1 MLYYGQSRKA
11 RGVDN
16 ENFRLDV
23 DNAAEAIRNGANVN
37 AAIEEDGIS
46 NITPLLY
53 AIDHTSVFDINERDK
68 MNIDALL
75 DKMIQPVIFP
85 QDTINEWINQW
96 QGKQIFPEAVS
107 INLPK
112 TLELFRKSSDP
123 AEKEKLTLQMFQAK
137 FQEIVKMVQKEPM
150 QHFPQDEHIFAGCY
164 GFWRVLEVFDP
175 ENDINFDQFCL
186 LHIKKFMRS
195 IGYNYYVG
203 KLKHKLEKDTNSKVC
218 FCFDG
223 RRTVTGAMLYFPD
236 KEDEW
241 EGKEA
246 AYCPVDPE
254 PDLAKYPDVI
264 QRIFREEGIE
274 NFDRGYLK
282 SRVYGSDKVQI
293 LTEMIKMSAI
303 LQFGWKLVPLPVCEE
318 DIIWEEYQQNKK
330 EEK

>member
-1 MLYYGQSRKA
+1 
-11 RGVDN
+11 
-16 ENFRLDV
+16 
-23 DNAAEAIRNGANVN
+23 
-37 AAIEEDGIS
+37 
-46 NITPLLY
+46 
-53 AIDHTSVFDINERDK
+53 

-75 DKMIQPVIFP
+75 DKVIQPVIFP

-107 INLPK
+107 INLPE

-164 GFWRVLEVFDP
+164 GFWRVLEAFDP

-203 KLKHKLEKDTNSKVC
+203 KLKHKLEKDTNIKVC

-223 RRTVTGAMLYFPD
+223 SHAVTGAMLYFPD
-236 KEDEW
+236 KNEEW
-241 EGKEA
+241 EGEEA

-254 PDLAKYPDVI
+254 QDLAKYPDVI
-264 QRIFREEGIE
+264 QRIFREEGVG
-274 NFDRGYLK
+274 NFNRGYLK
-282 SRVYGSDKVQI
+282 SRVHGTNKVQI
-293 LTEMIKMSAI
+293 LAEMIEMSAI
-303 LQFGWKLVPLPVCEE
+303 LQFGWKLAPLPVCEE

-330 EEK
+330 EEE

>member
-1 MLYYGQSRKA
+1 
-11 RGVDN
+11 
-16 ENFRLDV
+16 
-23 DNAAEAIRNGANVN
+23 
-37 AAIEEDGIS
+37 
-46 NITPLLY
+46 
-53 AIDHTSVFDINERDK
+53 

-75 DKMIQPVIFP
+75 DKVIQPVIFP

-107 INLPK
+107 INLPE

-164 GFWRVLEVFDP
+164 GFWRVLEAFDP

-203 KLKHKLEKDTNSKVC
+203 KLKHKLEKDTNIKVC

-223 RRTVTGAMLYFPD
+223 SHAVTGAMLYFPD
-236 KEDEW
+236 KNEEW
-241 EGKEA
+241 EGEEA

-254 PDLAKYPDVI
+254 QDLAKYPDVI
-264 QRIFREEGIE
+264 QRIFRDEGVE
-274 NFDRGYLK
+274 NFNRGYLK
-282 SRVYGSDKVQI
+282 SRVHGTNKVQI
-293 LTEMIKMSAI
+293 LAEMIEMSAI
-303 LQFGWKLVPLPVCEE
+303 LQFGWKLAPLPVCEE

-330 EEK
+330 EEE

>member
-1 MLYYGQSRKA
+1 
-11 RGVDN
+11 
-16 ENFRLDV
+16 
-23 DNAAEAIRNGANVN
+23 
-37 AAIEEDGIS
+37 
-46 NITPLLY
+46 
-53 AIDHTSVFDINERDK
+53 

-85 QDTINEWINQW
+85 QDTINEWIDQW

-107 INLPK
+107 INILE

-164 GFWRVLEVFDP
+164 GFWRVLEAFDP

-203 KLKHKLEKDTNSKVC
+203 KLKHKLEKDTNIKVC

-223 RRTVTGAMLYFPD
+223 SHTVTGAMLYFPD
-236 KEDEW
+236 KNEEW
-241 EGKEA
+241 EGEEA

-254 PDLAKYPDVI
+254 QDLAKYPDVI
-264 QRIFREEGIE
+264 QRIFREEGVE
-274 NFDRGYLK
+274 NFNRGYLK
-282 SRVYGSDKVQI
+282 SRVHGTNKVQI
-293 LTEMIKMSAI
+293 LAEMIEMSAI
-303 LQFGWKLVPLPVCEE
+303 LQFGWKLAPLPVCEE

-330 EEK
+330 EEE